1 MCNHFGR
8 KITAQK
14 NWFSIKDFF
23 SKCDQIRRKLRI
35 WSHLLKKSLTENLIF
50 CAVDFDLNALLGRY
64 LKAPIG
70 LLFIEHFKH
79 NWEGT
84 AQNIKT
90 LSIIN
95 SSPYP
100 FIKVSFVKDIFSCL
114 LTLFFEKWFWKNN
127 SNNNC
132 WAKDWNYCDCLIIHC
147 LMFFHHPLLN

>member
-1 MCNHFGR
+1 MLESPFQSKVLDPLLLAR
-8 KITAQK
+8 DKVTSFQMSWYAK
-14 NWFSIKDFF
+14 KLVFIKDFF
-23 SKCDQIRRKLRI
+23 SKCDQISRKLRI
-35 WSHLLKKSLTENLIF
+35 WSHLLKKSLIENLIF
-50 CAVDFDLNALLGRY
+50 CAVDFDLNASLGRY

-84 AQNIKT
+84 AQNIKI

-95 SSPYP
+95 FCPYP

-132 WAKDWNYCDCLIIHC
+132 
-147 LMFFHHPLLN
+147 